1 MKRTLIKELEEEKES
16 IIKGH
21 ITKIRDTKYMFFI
34 ILEDRSGSIQV
45 SIEKENNEEMCKK
58 LEGVFVIEKNII
70 LDKRLTFNLSNK
82 VLGSYATSK
91 IKI

>member
-58 LEGVFVIEKNII
+58 I
-70 LDKRLTFNLSNK
+70 RRST
-82 VLGSYATSK
+82 
-91 IKI
+91 